1 MKKRKGFFGMVF
13 LLSLALTGCQIVE
26 PEKRAYPLVVG
37 LDWQEGQYQVYLG
50 MAQLASSTGQGKEGG
65 EEQQGTGTGALLLEG
80 DSQEAIQKLYDS
92 TRELYL
98 DPGHIQSVIF
108 GKGLLENQERLSGVL
123 EMMETNTSMG
133 NSAYVFAAEDVEAVL
148 GENGTAVESLGQFLS
163 GIYENRTRYE
173 KPVTLAGIYRDMHNQ
188 GTIPTLPQIRVQE
201 EQIYVD
207 K

>member
-1 MKKRKGFFGMVF
+1 MKKRKGFLAMVF

-50 MAQLASSTGQGKEGG
+50 MAQLSSSTGQGKEGG

-108 GKGLLENQERLSGVL
+108 GKGLLENPERLSGVL
-123 EMMETNTSMG
+123 ERMETNTSMG
-133 NSAYVFAAEDVEAVL
+133 SSAYVFAAEDVGAVL

-173 KPVTLAGIYRDMHNQ
+173 KPVTLAGIYRDRHNQ
-188 GTIPTLPQIRVQE
+188 GTIPELPRIRVQE

>member
-1 MKKRKGFFGMVF
+1 MKKRRGLLGMVF
-13 LLSLALTGCQIVE
+13 LLSLTLTGCQIVE

-65 EEQQGTGTGALLLEG
+65 EEQQGTGSGALLLAG
-80 DSQEAIQKLYDS
+80 DSQEEIQKLYDS

-108 GKGLLENQERLSGVL
+108 GKNLLEDQGRLSEVL
-123 EMMETNTSMG
+123 GKMETNTSMG
-133 NSAYVFAAEDVEAVL
+133 NSAYVFAADDVGAVL

-163 GIYENRTRYE
+163 GIYENRTQYE
-173 KPVTLAGIYRDMHNQ
+173 KPVILAGIYREMHNQ
-188 GTIPTLPQIRVQE
+188 GTIPRLPQVRVQE
-201 EQIYVD
+201 DQIYVD

>member
-1 MKKRKGFFGMVF
+1 MKKRKGLLAMVF

-50 MAQLASSTGQGKEGG
+50 MAQLSSSTGQGKEGG
-65 EEQQGTGTGALLLEG
+65 EEQQGTETGALLLEG

-108 GKGLLENQERLSGVL
+108 GKGLLENPERLSGVL
-123 EMMETNTSMG
+123 ERMETNTSMG
-133 NSAYVFAAEDVEAVL
+133 SSDYVFAAEDVGAVL
-148 GENGTAVESLGQFLS
+148 GENGTAVQSLGQFLS

-173 KPVTLAGIYRDMHNQ
+173 KPVTLAGIYRDRHNQ
-188 GTIPTLPQIRVQE
+188 GTIPELPRIRVQE

>member
-1 MKKRKGFFGMVF
+1 MKKRKGLLAMVF

-50 MAQLASSTGQGKEGG
+50 MAQLSSSTGQGKEGG

-108 GKGLLENQERLSGVL
+108 GKGLLENPERL
-123 EMMETNTSMG
+123 
-133 NSAYVFAAEDVEAVL
+133 
-148 GENGTAVESLGQFLS
+148 
-163 GIYENRTRYE
+163 
-173 KPVTLAGIYRDMHNQ
+173 
-188 GTIPTLPQIRVQE
+188 
-201 EQIYVD
+201 
-207 K
+207 

>member
-1 MKKRKGFFGMVF
+1 MKKRRGLLGMVF
-13 LLSLALTGCQIVE
+13 LLSLTLTGCQIVE

-65 EEQQGTGTGALLLEG
+65 EEQQGTGSGALLLAG
-80 DSQEAIQKLYDS
+80 DSQEEIQKLYDS

-108 GKGLLENQERLSGVL
+108 GKNLLEDQERLSEVL
-123 EMMETNTSMG
+123 GKMETNTSMG
-133 NSAYVFAAEDVEAVL
+133 NSAYVFAADDVGAVL

-163 GIYENRTRYE
+163 GIYENRTQYE
-173 KPVTLAGIYRDMHNQ
+173 KPVILAGIYREMHNQ
-188 GTIPTLPQIRVQE
+188 GTIPRLPQVRVQE
-201 EQIYVD
+201 DQIYVD

>member
-1 MKKRKGFFGMVF
+1 MKKRKGLLVMVF

-50 MAQLASSTGQGKEGG
+50 MAQLSSSTGQGKEGG

-108 GKGLLENQERLSGVL
+108 GKGLLENPERLSGVL
-123 EMMETNTSMG
+123 ERMETNISMG
-133 NSAYVFAAEDVEAVL
+133 SSAYVFAAEDVGAVL

-173 KPVTLAGIYRDMHNQ
+173 KPVTLAGIYRDRHNQ
-188 GTIPTLPQIRVQE
+188 GTIPELPRIRVQE

>member
-1 MKKRKGFFGMVF
+1 MKKKRGLLGMVF
-13 LLSLALTGCQIVE
+13 LLSLTLTGCQIVE

-65 EEQQGTGTGALLLEG
+65 EEQQGTGSGALLLAG
-80 DSQEAIQKLYDS
+80 DSQEEIQKLYDS

-108 GKGLLENQERLSGVL
+108 GKNLLEDQERLSEVL
-123 EMMETNTSMG
+123 GKMETNTSMG
-133 NSAYVFAAEDVEAVL
+133 NSAYVFAADDVGAVL

-163 GIYENRTRYE
+163 GIYENRTQYE
-173 KPVTLAGIYRDMHNQ
+173 KPVILAGIYREMHNQ
-188 GTIPTLPQIRVQE
+188 GTIPRLPQVRVQE
-201 EQIYVD
+201 DQIYVD

>member
-1 MKKRKGFFGMVF
+1 M
-13 LLSLALTGCQIVE
+13 
-26 PEKRAYPLVVG
+26 
-37 LDWQEGQYQVYLG
+37 
-50 MAQLASSTGQGKEGG
+50 
-65 EEQQGTGTGALLLEG
+65 EG

-108 GKGLLENQERLSGVL
+108 GKGLLENPERLSGVL
-123 EMMETNTSMG
+123 ERMETNTSMG
-133 NSAYVFAAEDVEAVL
+133 SSAYVFAAEDVGAVL
-148 GENGTAVESLGQFLS
+148 GENGTAVQSLGQFLS

-173 KPVTLAGIYRDMHNQ
+173 KPVTLAGIYRDRHNQ
-188 GTIPTLPQIRVQE
+188 GTIPELPRIRVQE

>member
-1 MKKRKGFFGMVF
+1 MKKRKGLLAMVF

-50 MAQLASSTGQGKEGG
+50 MAQLSSSTGQGKEGG

-108 GKGLLENQERLSGVL
+108 GKGLLENPERLSGVL
-123 EMMETNTSMG
+123 ERMETNTSMG
-133 NSAYVFAAEDVEAVL
+133 SSAYVFATEDVGAVL

-173 KPVTLAGIYRDMHNQ
+173 KPVTLAGIYRDRHNQ
-188 GTIPTLPQIRVQE
+188 GTIPELPRIRVQE

>member
-1 MKKRKGFFGMVF
+1 MKKRKGLLAMVF

-37 LDWQEGQYQVYLG
+37 LDWQEGRYQVYLG

-108 GKGLLENQERLSGVL
+108 GKGLLENPERLSGVL
-123 EMMETNTSMG
+123 ERMETNTSMG
-133 NSAYVFAAEDVEAVL
+133 NSAYVFAAEDVGAVF

-163 GIYENRTRYE
+163 GIYENRTQYE
-173 KPVTLAGIYRDMHNQ
+173 KPVTLAGIYRDRHNQ
-188 GTIPTLPQIRVQE
+188 GTIPELPRIRVQE

>member
-1 MKKRKGFFGMVF
+1 MKKRKGLLAMVF

-108 GKGLLENQERLSGVL
+108 GKGLLENQERLSRVL
-123 EMMETNTSMG
+123 ERMETNTSMG
-133 NSAYVFAAEDVEAVL
+133 NSAYVFATEDVGVVL

-173 KPVTLAGIYRDMHNQ
+173 KPVTLAGIYRDRHNQ
-188 GTIPTLPQIRVQE
+188 GTIPELPRIRVQE

>member
-1 MKKRKGFFGMVF
+1 MKKRKGLLAMVF

-50 MAQLASSTGQGKEGG
+50 MAQLSSSTGQGKEGG

-108 GKGLLENQERLSGVL
+108 GKGLLENPERLSGVL
-123 EMMETNTSMG
+123 ERMETNISMG
-133 NSAYVFAAEDVEAVL
+133 SSAYVFAAEDVGAVL

-173 KPVTLAGIYRDMHNQ
+173 KPVTLAGIYRDRHNQ
-188 GTIPTLPQIRVQE
+188 GTIPELPRIRVQE